1 MPREIR
7 RGLEEVLPEGEM
19 EVLPWGV
26 LNRLVLVNYAT
37 TAYLELALY
46 PGFMISDESAF
57 PR

>member
-46 PGFMISDESAF
+46 LGFMISD
-57 PR
+57 